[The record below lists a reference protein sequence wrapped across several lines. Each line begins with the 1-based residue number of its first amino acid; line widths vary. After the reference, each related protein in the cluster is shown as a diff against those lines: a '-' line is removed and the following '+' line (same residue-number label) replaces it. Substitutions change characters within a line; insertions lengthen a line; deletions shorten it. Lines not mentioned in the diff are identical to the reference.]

1 MVWLEGTVLLIL
13 AAGLYY
19 LSMVNA
25 AFAEW
30 YRENIYRMISE
41 QVSRISGTVPFSVT
55 ELAAGLMI
63 LILAGS
69 FLGIFRRGPKAGR
82 FFRWLGG
89 TYLTAALLALLYVT
103 NCGINYRS
111 VPFSEKSGLAAEV
124 RKNAES
130 DGYDRRAL
138 AELCAYIAERLNEA
152 EGKRMEH
159 AEDNGMERSAENVGE
174 TRTAVSYGAETEI
187 GEEARKAME
196 GLSDEYPDLSG
207 YYPIPKPLVTS
218 RFFSEQQVTGIYLP
232 FFVEAAWNRDIPG
245 YNRPFTACHELSH
258 LRGFMREDEANF
270 IAFLACIRSENAAF
284 ARSGW
289 LEGWVYAGNALA
301 AEDPEAFSALYGEIP
316 ESMKKELAENN
327 AYWDR
332 FRGKAAEVH
341 EKVNDAYLRAGG
353 QEEGVKSYGRI
364 VDLMLA
370 HARRQGWK
378 PVSYEIM

>member
-1 MVWLEGTVLLIL
+1 MIWLKGTVLLIL

-41 QVSRISGTVPFSVT
+41 QVSRISGTVPFAVT

-69 FLGIFRRGPKAGR
+69 FLGIFRKGPKAGR

-111 VPFSEKSGLAAEV
+111 VPFSEKSGLAEAV
-124 RKNAES
+124 RANAES
-130 DGYDRRAL
+130 GGYDKRAL
-138 AELCAYIAERLNEA
+138 TELCAYIAERLKEA
-152 EGKRMEH
+152 
-159 AEDNGMERSAENVGE
+159 DENRPE
-174 TRTAVSYGAETEI
+174 TASYGTETEI

-196 GLSDEYPDLSG
+196 GLGEEYPALSG
-207 YYPIPKPLVTS
+207 YYPMPKPLVTS
-218 RFFSEQQVTGIYLP
+218 RIFSEQQVTGIYLP

-270 IAFLACIRSENAAF
+270 IAFLACIRSDNAAF

-327 AYWDR
+327 EYWDR
-332 FRGKAAEVH
+332 FRGRAAEVH

-370 HARRQGWK
+370 YARRRGWK
-378 PVSYEIM
+378 AVSYKIM